1 MTKNQISGFVEI
13 LEEGKVKTATREK
26 EAAAAEVRRQET
38 GLAAAKAVLEE
49 KVIIMGT
56 LLVISDWKVID

>member
-49 KVIIMGT
+49 KVII
-56 LLVISDWKVID
+56 ISDCEVVD